1 MKNGLDQARMVAA
14 VTKLQVTYNG
24 GLIYTRKAETEKNG
38 YIREILN
45 RNNLQIGGYLD
56 VENQEEKE

>member
-24 GLIYTRKAETEKNG
+24 GLIYARKAEIEKSG